1 MRLDK
6 FIAENTGLT
15 RSQAAKALKSGLV
28 TVNDEIV
35 KSGSVK
41 ITEQDQ
47 ICYEGNILC
56 FTNHKAIFVRMM
68 MVNIQPFINFLIIR

>member
-15 RSQAAKALKSGLV
+15 RSQAVKALKSGLV

-47 ICYEGNILC
+47 ICYEGEVLEWMDEGQYFMLYKPQGYICSNDDGE
-56 FTNHKAIFVRMM
+56 
-68 MVNIQPFINFLIIR
+68 